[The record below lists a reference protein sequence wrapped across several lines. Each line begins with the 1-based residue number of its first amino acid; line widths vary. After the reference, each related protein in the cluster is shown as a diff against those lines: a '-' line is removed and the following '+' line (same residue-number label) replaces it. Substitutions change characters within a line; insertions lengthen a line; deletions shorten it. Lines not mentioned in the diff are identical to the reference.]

1 MDERPRGLRARI
13 RSFFYSDNPT
23 VRLAAVT
30 DEIAA
35 EMALDQLR
43 QHGIEATFDGLTD
56 VLVHST
62 RFLSDEGSYIWV
74 RQGDLA
80 RAREVVRGMVEL
92 V

>member
-1 MDERPRGLRARI
+1 MAERPRGLRARI

-23 VRLAAVT
+23 VRLAPVT
-30 DEIAA
+30 DTIAA

-43 QHGIEATFDGLTD
+43 QNGIEARI
-56 VLVHST
+56 T
-62 RFLSDEGSYIWV
+62 RKSHWYTYAIGYLSGDYIWV
-74 RQGDLA
+74 RQSDLA